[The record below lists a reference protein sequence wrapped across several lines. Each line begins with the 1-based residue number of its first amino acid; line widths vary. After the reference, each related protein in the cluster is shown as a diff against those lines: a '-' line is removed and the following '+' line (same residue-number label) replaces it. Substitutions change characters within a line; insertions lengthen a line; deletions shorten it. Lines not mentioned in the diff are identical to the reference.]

1 MVDKCIIVLYNGIVD
16 KRKRQNKK
24 RRYNMKTIKH
34 FESKQ
39 AFEKWYITEKNYK
52 TVILIDCILTDEKL
66 TIVYK
71 GV

>member
-1 MVDKCIIVLYNGIVD
+1 MILSINESDNI
-16 KRKRQNKK
+16 KK
-24 RRYNMKTIKH
+24 GGVYMKTIKH

-39 AFEKWYITEKNYK
+39 AFEKWYITEQNYK

>member
-1 MVDKCIIVLYNGIVD
+1 
-16 KRKRQNKK
+16 
-24 RRYNMKTIKH
+24 MKTIKH

-39 AFEKWYITEKNYK
+39 AFEKWYITEQNYK
-52 TVILIDCILTDEKL
+52 TVVLIDCILTDEKL